1 MVVWNLPHQRE
12 LSIMCPTLKW
22 SATYCLAL
30 MLCVTTLVVQA
41 RTAEQSIYI
50 ESETLRID
58 EKKGLS
64 HYQGKVT
71 FKQGSL
77 VINAHSIKVFAKN
90 SQLDKVLILGTPVR
104 LKQQPQDQQ
113 PIVASANRIEYQA
126 TTKIIHLYGN
136 ALVTQGNQQFS
147 GEHIQ
152 YNSQTAQVT
161 AQGKTSSVQQTE
173 TPGIN
178 SQGTN
183 TNGQDRVKAVI
194 IPNRDSTQP

>member
-1 MVVWNLPHQRE
+1 MFPAKYAITFCFALVLY
-12 LSIMCPTLKW
+12 I
-22 SATYCLAL
+22 ATFP
-30 MLCVTTLVVQA
+30 VQA
-41 RTAEQSIYI
+41 AAPKQQPIYI
-50 ESETLRID
+50 ESKTLHID

-71 FKQGSL
+71 FKRGGL
-77 VINAHSIKVFAKN
+77 VIKAHSIKVIAKN
-90 SQLDKVLILGTPVR
+90 NQLDKVLILGTPVH
-104 LKQQPQDQQ
+104 LKQRPQDQQ
-113 PIVASANRIEYQA
+113 PIVATANRIEYLA

-173 TPGIN
+173 IPGIN